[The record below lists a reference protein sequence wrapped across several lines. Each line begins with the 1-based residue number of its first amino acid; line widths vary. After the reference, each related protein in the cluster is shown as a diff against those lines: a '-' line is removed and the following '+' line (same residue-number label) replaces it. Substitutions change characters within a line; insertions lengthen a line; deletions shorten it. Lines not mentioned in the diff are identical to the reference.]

1 MLHPTQELEPPA
13 NPARFTIYR
22 VDVDALALE
31 KVHTD
36 AKCSFASL
44 AISADGLLY
53 AADIGVFSG
62 AGAIYTLRPDGSE
75 VQLLIDN
82 VDGSP
87 FYPDDLIFD
96 ANGSL
101 YFNDMTGTV
110 NHPTGR
116 ILRRTPKGD
125 ISVIIDGLASPN
137 GMAFNPDGTVMW
149 VTEHKANRLLGCKI
163 TPAGELGGLFPQS
176 GITVFAHLNG
186 GEADSVTVDA
196 DGHVYV
202 AMIRSGRVEVF
213 DDQGHSQAVIR
224 VPGGR
229 RAHPTTSHVA
239 IKPGSREGYL
249 VAGGPD
255 GATLFAFDA
264 LGAGLPAVRKR

>member
-1 MLHPTQELEPPA
+1 MRTQANPPA
-13 NPARFTIYR
+13 TIPA
-22 VDVDALALE
+22 AS
-31 KVHTD
+31 
-36 AKCSFASL
+36 AKL
-44 AISADGLLY
+44 
-53 AADIGVFSG
+53 
-62 AGAIYTLRPDGSE
+62 AGAAKLP
-75 VQLLIDN
+75 
-82 VDGSP
+82 
-87 FYPDDLIFD
+87 
-96 ANGSL
+96 
-101 YFNDMTGTV
+101 
-110 NHPTGR
+110 
-116 ILRRTPKGD
+116 
-125 ISVIIDGLASPN
+125 
-137 GMAFNPDGTVMW
+137 
-149 VTEHKANRLLGCKI
+149 KI

-213 DDQGHSQAVIR
+213 DDQGHSLAVIR

-249 VAGGPD
+249 VAGGPE